1 MCMPAVILILK
12 SGLCLSHL
20 GLSHHLAF
28 ISADSLA
35 CWLQKGCL
43 LWLAVSVRIEVSS
56 FVEQGQLSDKRMGRF
71 RLSRYECAIYQ
82 SLQRR

>member
-43 LWLAVSVRIEVSS
+43 LWLAVSVRIEVS
-56 FVEQGQLSDKRMGRF
+56 
-71 RLSRYECAIYQ
+71 
-82 SLQRR
+82 